1 MTSIWFLQKGG
12 SPEKSKSMDAW
23 IFCGSISPL
32 YLDQYVGSIPIKHT
46 KMYEPCW
53 EKMPRE
59 YYSAQRRKG
68 LHVLHRVRESIV
80 CLCFIALNSSTHIFG
95 YDIGF
100 FGFFFSLDSY
110 ICLFCSSF
118 LLKKQNDFNK
128 IKTLSPSSKKQN
140 KTKKPNL
147 RQTI

>member
-12 SPEKSKSMDAW
+12 SPEESKFMDGW

-32 YLDQYVGSIPIKHT
+32 YLDQYVGSIPST
-46 KMYEPCW
+46 LRCMNPA
-53 EKMPRE
+53 EKRCLGNII
-59 YYSAQRRKG
+59 Q
-68 LHVLHRVRESIV
+68 HRGGKAST
-80 CLCFIALNSSTHIFG
+80 CFIGSGNLLSVCASLLWTAQLIFLVMIL
-95 YDIGF
+95 DF
-100 FGFFFSLDSY
+100 LGFFFSLDSY

-140 KTKKPNL
+140 KTKLKN
-147 RQTI
+147 QT